1 MSGAE
6 RRQHER
12 FELVVVVQA
21 TLSHGEKSETFTV
34 INISAGGVLLRN
46 DRNAPFTSGEEIH
59 VRFDVTELG
68 PAFAIDGKV
77 IRVMAPTTKPG
88 LLAAMWT
95 SSDVVANAA
104 LSELLW
110 GLSKRR

>member
-1 MSGAE
+1 MTGAE

-12 FELVVVVQA
+12 FELVVQV
-21 TLSHGEKSETFTV
+21 TLRRDEASETLTV

-46 DRNAPFTSGEEIH
+46 DRNVEVSVGGTIH
-59 VRFDVTELG
+59 VQFEVTELG
-68 PAFAIDGKV
+68 ASFAIEAQV
-77 IRVMAPTTKPG
+77 IRVVAATTKPG

-95 SSDVVANAA
+95 SSDAAANAA

-110 GLSKRR
+110 NLSKHR

>member
-12 FELVVVVQA
+12 FELVVQV
-21 TLSHGEKSETFTV
+21 TLREKREALTV

-46 DRNAPFTSGEEIH
+46 DRNVEFSIGEAIH
-59 VRFDVTELG
+59 VQFDDTEL
-68 PAFAIDGKV
+68 AASFAIEAQV
-77 IRVMAPTTKPG
+77 IRVVAPAAKAG
-88 LLAAMWT
+88 LLAVMWT
-95 SSDVVANAA
+95 SSDAAANAA

-110 GLSKRR
+110 NLSKRR